1 MSDKEKT
8 GKERKRRS
16 SITIKNGRERKRVDR
31 GRGDKGGSMRD
42 KKREYWE

>member
-31 GRGDKGGSMRD
+31 GGDKGGSMRE